1 MSQPIVDALVT
12 LFATAPASAMQLAA
26 QLPVTDLI
34 KVVEKQPNLIT
45 ALLPLLSAVQPAAA
59 APVKAAPAAKI
70 TKEEK
75 YRVIGT
81 WQLTAYLAIRAT
93 MVKATKGGGTYV
105 LLEFL
110 NPSQSNR
117 ESGKMF
123 CYKNEFI
130 ALMNFFR
137 TAPGTELHTKVMAS
151 GITEVAAR

>member
-117 ESGKMF
+117 ESGKLF
-123 CYKNEFI
+123 CYKNEFT